1 MGVKGRLRGFRIG
14 CLIRFSFVLQAPG
27 STEHVLKLIVTLY
40 ALKRLE
46 SDMGWLLTEGILS
59 LQAGRQIP
67 TDIRY
72 PTFTEPRGPFLCCCT
87 DVMPAFE
94 ACQGWLMACAAGK
107 HQ

>member
-1 MGVKGRLRGFRIG
+1 MKRRVRGLCIG
-14 CLIRFSFVLQAPG
+14 CLIQVSLVLQAPG
-27 STEHVLKLIVTLY
+27 STGHVLKLIVTLY

-67 TDIRY
+67 TEIRY
-72 PTFTEPRGPFLCCCT
+72 VTFTESKDPFLCCCT
-87 DVMPAFE
+87 DIMPASK

-107 HQ
+107 Q